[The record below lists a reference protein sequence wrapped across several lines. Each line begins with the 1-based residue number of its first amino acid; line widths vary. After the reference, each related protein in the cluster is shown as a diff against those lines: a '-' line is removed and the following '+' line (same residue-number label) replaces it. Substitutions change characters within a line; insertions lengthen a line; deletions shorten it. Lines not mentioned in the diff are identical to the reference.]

1 MTGSQVWLAQATYE
15 RLRTELT
22 ELLRQRGAASRPDS
36 DPMSGRGDS
45 DQDAGQRILA
55 DRRDREHRIRTLQ
68 ELLLNPMVGEA
79 PPDDGV
85 AEPGMLLT
93 VRYHEDDETETFLL
107 AHREE
112 NGRDIEICSPHSPLG
127 RAVSGA
133 REGATCEYRR
143 PDGQFRQVTLERA
156 VPYDEQHSP
165 GLPHGSR

>member
-1 MTGSQVWLAQATYE
+1 MTVSQVWLAQATFD

-22 ELLRQRGAASRPDS
+22 ELLRQRGGASLGCEQTN
-36 DPMSGRGDS
+36 GRDDS
-45 DQDAGQRILA
+45 DQDADQRILA
-55 DRRDREHRIRTLQ
+55 DRRGREHRIRALQ
-68 ELLLNPMVGEA
+68 ELLLNPTVGEA
-79 PPDDGV
+79 PPDDGI

-93 VRYHEDDETETFLL
+93 VRYHEDQDTETFLL

-112 NGRDIEICSPHSPLG
+112 NGRDVEICSPRSPLG

-143 PDGQFRQVTLERA
+143 PDGQIRQVTLERA
-156 VPYDEQHSP
+156 VPYGEQHSP